1 MIRLAVNFTFLLLF
15 YIVVIDARKGIDVS
29 RLMFTFDLKC
39 FKERGYEFVVVRA
52 YRTIGC
58 FPDPDAS
65 DTILKA
71 RDAGFKN
78 IDIYMSP
85 CPGGKSASDQVDEMS
100 ESILLVDMMSTLAD
114 PLAISCSDE

>member
-1 MIRLAVNFTFLLLF
+1 MCLTFKFALFLF
-15 YIVVIDARKGIDVS
+15 YLATIEARKGIDVS
-29 RLMFTFDLKC
+29 RMMFTFDLKC
-39 FKERGYEFVVVRA
+39 FKGSGYEFVVVRA

-71 RDAGFKN
+71 RDAGFEH

-85 CPGGKSASDQVDEMS
+85 CPGGGKSATDQVDEMS
-100 ESILLVDMMSTLAD
+100 KALIFYTLVWTCQLYKS
-114 PLAISCSDE
+114 SVV